1 MPDEF
6 EMFESLRAAQA
17 KYDAMESPQIMV
29 DPIRCPVC
37 GARFTPDEDWP
48 RQKICDNCQRDLEED
63 EEK

>member
-1 MPDEF
+1 MADEF

-17 KYDAMESPQIMV
+17 KYDAMESPQVMV

-48 RQKICDNCQRDLEED
+48 RQKI
-63 EEK
+63 